1 MRRILPLL
9 LGLPALLA
17 ACALAPGTASGPPAW
32 QRIAVIG
39 ASASAGFGTEL
50 EAGRAV
56 LLAEVVDEALA
67 APHEAP
73 RSFASEMF
81 FLAPE
86 TWGPQQVAEAAA
98 YQPTAVLAVD
108 YLFWFLYGAAPD
120 EEARL
125 ARLEDGLASLA
136 PLRGPLVLG
145 GIPDMSAAVGTML
158 VRSQVP
164 APATLARAD
173 ARLRE
178 WTAARPGTVVLRFD
192 PVADA
197 ARVQDDRLHPNLAGL
212 ASLALGALAALPG
225 GAEASAAGAFV
236 DDPAVLADLVRE

>member
-1 MRRILPLL
+1 VRRILPLL
-9 LGLPALLA
+9 LGLPALLS
-17 ACALAPGTASGPPAW
+17 ACALAPGAASGHPAW
-32 QRIAVIG
+32 ERIAVIG

-67 APHEAP
+67 APHETP

-86 TWGPQQVAEAAA
+86 AWGPQQVAEAAA
-98 YQPTAVLAVD
+98 YEPSAVLAVD
-108 YLFWFLYGAAPD
+108 YLFWFLYGGAPD

-125 ARLEDGLASLA
+125 ALLEGGLASLA

-145 GIPDMSAAVGTML
+145 EIPDMSAAVGTML

-164 APATLARAD
+164 APDTLARAN
-173 ARLRE
+173 ASLRE
-178 WTAARPGTVVLRFD
+178 WAAARPGTAVLRFD
-192 PVADA
+192 PVAGA
-197 ARVQDDRLHPNLAGL
+197 ALVQDDGLHPNLTGL
-212 ASLALGALAALPG
+212 ATIAIDALAALPG
-225 GAEASAAGAFV
+225 GAEAAAAGAFI
-236 DDPAVLADLVRE
+236 DDPALLADLLRE